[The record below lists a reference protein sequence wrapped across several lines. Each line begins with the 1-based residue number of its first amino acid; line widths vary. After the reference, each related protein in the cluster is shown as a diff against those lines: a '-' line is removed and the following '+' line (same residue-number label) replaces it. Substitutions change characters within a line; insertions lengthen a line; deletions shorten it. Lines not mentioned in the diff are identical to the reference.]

1 MFWNVLLL
9 EMDKIFKRAI
19 FWIELAVLAAIII
32 IIDSVEYIISQVSGP
47 AGQSLIAT
55 FTWPRGLESVSQF
68 AGAHSLGGLLLVILL
83 SAVTAQEYS
92 WRTYHLWLG
101 RGVSRLTLLA
111 AKCVVAL
118 IATLLVVVTA
128 VIVGSITTGILT
140 LVIKG
145 SLPFQQVNFG
155 YFFSNILIIYYS
167 LLPYVALAFL
177 LSILSRSVALSISV
191 GLVFILLVEGTVY
204 TVLSL
209 LNKTAA
215 NIVQYLPIGLEAT
228 LQNATQ
234 TTSTTQTATI
244 AVFPYPPVWVAIV
257 CIALYVLVFVG
268 LAFWRFVGQN
278 FTD

>member
-9 EMDKIFKRAI
+9 ETDKIFKRAL
-19 FWIELAVLAAIII
+19 FWIELAVLAGIII
-32 IIDSVEYIISQVSGP
+32 IIDVVEYIISQVSGP
-47 AGQSLIAT
+47 SGQTLIAT
-55 FTWPRGLESVSQF
+55 FTWPSGLENVSTF
-68 AGAHSLGGLLLVILL
+68 AGAHSLGGLLLVILV

-111 AKCVVAL
+111 AKCVAAL
-118 IATLLVVVTA
+118 FAILLVVVTA
-128 VIVGSITTGILT
+128 VVVGSIVTGILT

-155 YFFSNILIIYYS
+155 LFVTNILIIYYS

-177 LSILSRSVALSISV
+177 LSILSRSMALSISV
-191 GLVFILLVEGTVY
+191 GLVFILLVEGTLY

-209 LNKTAA
+209 VNKTSA

-228 LQNATQ
+228 LQNATR
-234 TTSTTQTATI
+234 TTFAANV
-244 AVFPYPPVWVAIV
+244 AVFSYPPVWLAIV

>member
-9 EMDKIFKRAI
+9 ETDKIFKRAL

-55 FTWPRGLESVSQF
+55 FTWPSGLESVSTF
-68 AGAHSLGGLLLVILL
+68 AGAHSLGGLLLVILV

-111 AKCVVAL
+111 AKCVAAL
-118 IATLLVVVTA
+118 FATLLVVVTA
-128 VIVGSITTGILT
+128 VVVGSIVTGILT

-155 YFFSNILIIYYS
+155 HFVSNTLIIYYS

-177 LSILSRSVALSISV
+177 LSILSRSMALSISV
-191 GLVFILLVEGTVY
+191 GLVFILLIEGTLY

-209 LNKTAA
+209 VNKTAA

-228 LQNATQ
+228 LQN
-234 TTSTTQTATI
+234 TTRTTFAANA
-244 AVFPYPPVWVAIV
+244 AVFPYPPVWLAIV

-268 LAFWRFVGQN
+268 LAFWRFVRQN